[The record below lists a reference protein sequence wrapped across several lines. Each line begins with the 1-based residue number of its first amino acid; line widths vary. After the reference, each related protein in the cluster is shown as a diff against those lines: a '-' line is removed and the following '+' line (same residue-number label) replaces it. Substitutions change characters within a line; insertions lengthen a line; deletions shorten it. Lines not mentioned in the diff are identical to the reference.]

1 MITIEKRGFMERLKE
16 ELSGSAF
23 SIIFFVIGIAILLI
37 GLNMDANYMETHP
50 RHPAFLSEKF
60 LIGFVDGLWVAVVY
74 LLSILVF
81 IVTIVIAFKLNEWFT
96 SKVASIIV
104 VFLSIIMII
113 LTVFLIQVPYVSCLM
128 TAIVLI
134 IGIWLYNSP
143 SINRRRY

>member
-1 MITIEKRGFMERLKE
+1 MERLKE

-96 SKVASIIV
+96 SKFASIIV

-113 LTVFLIQVPYVSCLM
+113 LTVFLIQVPLV
-128 TAIVLI
+128 I
-134 IGIWLYNSP
+134 
-143 SINRRRY
+143 

>member
-113 LTVFLIQVPYVSCLM
+113 LTVFLIQVPLV
-128 TAIVLI
+128 I
-134 IGIWLYNSP
+134 
-143 SINRRRY
+143 

>member
-1 MITIEKRGFMERLKE
+1 MERLKE

>member
-1 MITIEKRGFMERLKE
+1 MERLKE

-50 RHPAFLSEKF
+50 RHPAFLSEEF

-113 LTVFLIQVPYVSCLM
+113 LTVFLIQVPYVSYLM

>member
-1 MITIEKRGFMERLKE
+1 MERLKE

-23 SIIFFVIGIAILLI
+23 SIIFFVIGIAVLLI